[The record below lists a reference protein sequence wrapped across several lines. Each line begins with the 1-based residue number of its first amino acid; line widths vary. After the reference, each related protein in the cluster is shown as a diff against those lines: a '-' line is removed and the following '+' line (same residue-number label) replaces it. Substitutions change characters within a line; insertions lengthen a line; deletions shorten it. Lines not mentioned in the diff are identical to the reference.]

1 MALKYLYVPSGY
13 KAGTAYGVL
22 PNDSSADFDEFVR
35 DTSAKRTNK
44 DGLLESMGNN
54 VPRLDYSDG
63 GCPSLLLETQRTNLA
78 KYSEQI
84 TLWNKNPNDG
94 TVTIRTDDEASPDG
108 NMTADIVSVLTQYDG
123 VYTQGITTV
132 AESTYSC
139 SAYVKHV
146 SGSSKIRVGVT
157 TYFYSTTPTNPT
169 KYIVIDLSNG
179 SIISNDVSSFATA
192 KVINAGNGWYRIIIE
207 NMTIPVGG
215 GGNSNFVIYSYE
227 DGLTE
232 FSVWGGQIEV
242 GSFTSSYIPNL
253 SNSQTTRNN
262 DKGNLAGNFDVLDN
276 DSGVLE
282 AKFKAFATDNNSRR
296 ITLGATDSNRVVLGY
311 GYNNGTVKP
320 YLLIVSPTGIEDI
333 HISMPSSFNIFDYNT
348 YQFKFQS
355 GNNELKING
364 ELVDTDTS
372 FNTLNFTFSASLTN
386 ISLNYYNNSSNKIF
400 QGGLKHIKVYDSAT
414 DF

>member
-22 PNDSSADFDEFVR
+22 PNDSTADFDDFVR
-35 DTSAKRTNK
+35 ATYATRTNK

-63 GCPSLLLETQRTNLA
+63 GCPSLLLEGSSVNLCG
-78 KYSEQI
+78 YSEQI
-84 TLWNKNPNDG
+84 DSWGKNPNDG
-94 TVTIRTDDEASPDG
+94 TVTVRANEEISPDG
-108 NMTADIVSVLTQYDG
+108 NITADVVSVSTQYDG

-157 TYFYSTTPTNPT
+157 TYFYSTTPTNPI

-192 KVINAGNGWYRIIIE
+192 KVINAGNGWYRVIIE

-227 DGLTE
+227 DTFTE
-232 FSVWGGQIEV
+232 FSVWGGQIEIN
-242 GSFTSSYIPNL
+242 SQASSYIPNL
-253 SNSQTTRNN
+253 SSGSTTRND

-282 AKFKAFATDNNSRR
+282 ARFKAFTTDNPSRR

-320 YLLIVSPTGIEDI
+320 YLLIVGATGNDEVY
-333 HISMPSSFNIFDYNT
+333 ISMPSSFNIFDYNT
-348 YQFKFQS
+348 YQLKFQS

-364 ELVDTDTS
+364 ELVDTDTT
-372 FNTLNFTFSASLTN
+372 FKGLNFTFSASLTN
-386 ISLNYYNNSSNKIF
+386 ISLNYYNNSSNRIF
-400 QGGLKHIKVYDSAT
+400 QGGLKHIKVYDSIT